1 VNEIK
6 SLKVVLL
13 AFHSSLKTIHNLIIS
28 RTAAAAVKNSCST
41 HSWSIEQYNMLTPAI
56 LFVVIVGGVAADPL
70 AGTPIKF
77 VLSAKFVI
85 QITYLH
91 SFQEFHEIE

>member
-1 VNEIK
+1 MLLK

-13 AFHSSLKTIHNLIIS
+13 AFHSPLKTIHNLS
-28 RTAAAAVKNSCST
+28 QGLLRGCCTAPLILGQLNNP
-41 HSWSIEQYNMLTPAI
+41 YNMLTPAI
-56 LFVVIVGGVAADPL
+56 LFVVIVGGVVADPL

-85 QITYLH
+85 IISLIKY
-91 SFQEFHEIE
+91 